1 MKFFVIYAAGLLLS
15 GWASGALAAPICDG
29 VYDNEPA
36 AMKLGIVVGHP
47 PRLLMAT
54 PSDCRPNEKGCRS
67 SDILAPGT
75 LVTSFQ
81 SAEGFVCVEAAP
93 DRGRRRWG
101 WLPEGNL
108 RAAPERRPTPARWW
122 VGQWYGGGYNRF
134 SISLEGGVLEADGYA
149 ESGPHNNP
157 RFGGFGGAG
166 VQAAGSLAFLDVNDD
181 EGDDERGKIGCY
193 VRLVR
198 FGSQIAVVDNEQC
211 GAMTRVSGFYRRT
224 SDIPVPK
231 G

>member
-1 MKFFVIYAAGLLLS
+1 
-15 GWASGALAAPICDG
+15 
-29 VYDNEPA
+29 
-36 AMKLGIVVGHP
+36 MKLGIVVGHP

-101 WLPEGNL
+101 WLPEDNL
-108 RAAPERRPTPARWW
+108 RADPERRPTPARWW

-134 SISLEGGVLEADGYA
+134 SISLEGGVLEAD
-149 ESGPHNNP
+149 
-157 RFGGFGGAG
+157 R
-166 VQAAGSLAFLDVNDD
+166 
-181 EGDDERGKIGCY
+181 RGRIF
-193 VRLVR
+193 R
-198 FGSQIAVVDNEQC
+198 AV
-211 GAMTRVSGFYRRT
+211 Y
-224 SDIPVPK
+224 
-231 G
+231 